1 MREFILKYLRQQK
14 DTWERELEETEEEER
29 YKVLER
35 NIERLSELID
45 WYESQ

>member
-1 MREFILKYLRQQK
+1 MRGFILEYLRQQK
-14 DTWERELEETEEEER
+14 DAWEKELEETEEEER